1 MAVKAKVSK
10 TKRNNQ
16 TKTKLI
22 KRGVIKKTK
31 KPKQIVK
38 HEEIKSQQNINE
50 IVEEESDHEDMLED
64 GDEYEMEFL
73 RNFVRGV
80 NNKKMKNLLPIKT
93 KRGVIPQQVVVPH
106 ADKPDP
112 DEEETRTEETSSQD
126 VQPELETEV
135 DIDMTKPISATQ
147 LMVARNEVLR
157 NKKIVVGSLCAGLL
171 ENPEEKVTNFRTLLA
186 LMDDETNIV
195 YWTIRK
201 LLVVSLTEVF
211 KDILPSYEIKNV
223 NPDGVK
229 LKKDTLRL
237 QKYEDNLLVYYKN
250 FLKKLEKYMFV
261 LVKKVGD
268 SRKRSGD
275 EVKLATLAVQ
285 AMCDLLVAHPYFNF
299 SGNIVQAIVPFL
311 NNRNKEVRDIV
322 KTSVKTIFKEDK
334 KEETTLKLLRNI
346 NSYLKNHSHN
356 VHEDMLEV
364 LLVLNLQNVNLDQE
378 KEHDMKQKKLM
389 AHKSRVLQMSK
400 KERKRKKRLIELEKE
415 LLETKAEESKQT
427 KEKTVTEITK
437 ILFNIYFRIL
447 KTSSNNKVLAVCLQG
462 LAKYAHCINL
472 EYYVDVVNVLD
483 KLLQE
488 DWLTY
493 IEKLHCVQTVFAI
506 LSGQGEVLN
515 IDPTRF
521 YNNLYKDL
529 LKVTAASKKV
539 DYVKFL
545 MVSLVDALIKRRKKI
560 TNKRTLGFVK
570 RLATLSLQLN
580 HDGSLACLGLI
591 RNIMQL
597 NRSVDILLD
606 FDSSVGEGQ
615 FQPEIDDPEY
625 SNAASTALY
634 ELNFLKRHYH
644 PVVQSFTKHIA
655 LGVPASGEGSLSGEY
670 AKVSPEQ
677 LAVDFDMSEMA
688 FNPPVPV
695 PKATKPKLR
704 AKRHC
709 YADSSLEEECR
720 RILRDTKDAKMFWIT
735 DL

>member
-545 MVSLVDALIKRRKKI
+545 MVTLVDALIKRRKKI

-625 SNAASTALY
+625 SNAGSTALY